1 MMNKFNTVKHEGFQG
16 NAFPDLRV
24 LYPDELQLLFS
35 SADLVSF
42 KVDEP
47 VIEEGQKSDLLYLV
61 KSGQL
66 LVNKRH
72 EDNVYEVGSITPGDV
87 FGEASVLYQS
97 AAGAEVRAVDDCE
110 LYAVSSE
117 IVHMLFDSNERF
129 LRATTQL
136 AERRVAASALAVNS
150 VFSTLPMAVREV
162 ALYNAKYVN
171 VKEGEVIIHEG
182 DEASFMFLVLAGKVE
197 ISFHHPSEL
206 DDHIVVAERGSG
218 HELGDISVITG
229 YPHGAT
235 VKALEPVRVLALR
248 NACITAWSERYSD
261 FAYALYGQVYR
272 KLKENRVVLS
282 AVLDD
287 REARSMTT
295 NTIPSLEDYKLK
307 HHL

>member
-1 MMNKFNTVKHEGFQG
+1 MANHEGFQG
-16 NAFPDLRV
+16 NTFPDLRV

-35 SADLVSF
+35 SADLISF
-42 KVDEP
+42 KADEP
-47 VIEEGQKSDLLYLV
+47 VIEEGQKSESLYLV

-72 EDNVYEVGSITPGDV
+72 EDSVYEVGSITPGDV
-87 FGEASVLYQS
+87 FGEASVLYQGT
-97 AAGAEVRAVDDCE
+97 AGAEVRAVDDCE
-110 LYAVSSE
+110 LYVVPAE
-117 IVHMLFDSNERF
+117 TVHMLFDSNERF

-136 AERRVAASALAVNS
+136 AERRAAASALAVNP

-162 ALYNAKYVN
+162 ALYNAKYVS

-182 DEASFMFLVLAGKVE
+182 DEASFMFLILAGRVE
-197 ISFHHPSEL
+197 ISFQHPSEL
-206 DDHIVVAERGSG
+206 DGKIIVAERGSG
-218 HELGDISVITG
+218 DELGEISVITG

-248 NACITAWSERYSD
+248 NACISAWSGRYSD
-261 FAYALYGQVYR
+261 FGYALYGQVYH
-272 KLKENRVVLS
+272 KLKENRAMLR

-287 REARSMTT
+287 KEARKMTI

>member
-1 MMNKFNTVKHEGFQG
+1 MMDSKIANHEDFQG

-35 SADLVSF
+35 SAELISF
-42 KVDEP
+42 KADEA
-47 VIEEGQKSDLLYLV
+47 VIEEGQKGESLYLV

-87 FGEASVLYQS
+87 FGEASVLYQGT
-97 AAGAEVRAVDDCE
+97 AGAEVRAIDDCE
-110 LYAVSSE
+110 LYVVPAE
-117 IVHMLFDSNERF
+117 TVHMLFDSNERF

-136 AERRVAASALAVNS
+136 AERRAAASALAVNP

-162 ALYNAKYVN
+162 ALYNAKYVS

-182 DEASFMFLVLAGKVE
+182 DEASFMFLILAGRVE
-197 ISFHHPSEL
+197 ISLQHPSEL
-206 DDHIVVAERGSG
+206 DGKIVVTERGSG
-218 HELGDISVITG
+218 DELGEISVITG

-235 VKALEPVRVLALR
+235 VQALEPVRVLALR
-248 NACITAWSERYSD
+248 NDCIEAWSGRYSD
-261 FAYALYGQVYR
+261 FGYALYGQVYQ
-272 KLKENRVVLS
+272 KLKENRAILR

-287 REARSMTT
+287 KEARDLTI
-295 NTIPSLEDYKLK
+295 NTIPSLEEYKLK

>member
-1 MMNKFNTVKHEGFQG
+1 MANHEDFQG

-35 SADLVSF
+35 SAELISF
-42 KVDEP
+42 KADEA
-47 VIEEGQKSDLLYLV
+47 VIEEGQKGESLYLV

-87 FGEASVLYQS
+87 FGEASVLYQGT
-97 AAGAEVRAVDDCE
+97 AGAEVRAIDDCE
-110 LYAVSSE
+110 LYVVPAE
-117 IVHMLFDSNERF
+117 TVHMLFDSNERF

-136 AERRVAASALAVNS
+136 AERRAAASALAVNP

-162 ALYNAKYVN
+162 ALYNAKYVT

-182 DEASFMFLVLAGKVE
+182 DEASFMFLILAGRVE
-197 ISFHHPSEL
+197 ISLQHPSEL
-206 DDHIVVAERGSG
+206 DGKIVVTERGSG
-218 HELGDISVITG
+218 DELGEISVITG

-235 VKALEPVRVLALR
+235 VKALESVRVLALR
-248 NACITAWSERYSD
+248 NACISAWSGRYSD
-261 FAYALYGQVYR
+261 FGYALYGQVYH
-272 KLKENRVVLS
+272 KLKENRAILR
-282 AVLDD
+282 AVLGDK
-287 REARSMTT
+287 EARGMTI
-295 NTIPSLEDYKLK
+295 NTIPSLEEYKLK

>member
-1 MMNKFNTVKHEGFQG
+1 MDSKMANHEDFQG
-16 NAFPDLRV
+16 NTFPDLRV

-35 SADLVSF
+35 SAELISF
-42 KVDEP
+42 KADEP
-47 VIEEGQKSDLLYLV
+47 VIEEGQKGESLYLV

-97 AAGAEVRAVDDCE
+97 TAGAEVRAIDDCE
-110 LYAVSSE
+110 LFAVPAE
-117 IVHMLFDSNERF
+117 TVHMLFDSNERF

-136 AERRVAASALAVNS
+136 AERRAAASALAVNP

-162 ALYNAKYVN
+162 ALYNAKYVS

-182 DEASFMFLVLAGKVE
+182 DEASFMFLILAGRVE
-197 ISFHHPSEL
+197 ISLQHPNEL
-206 DDHIVVAERGSG
+206 DGKIIVAERGSG
-218 HELGDISVITG
+218 DELGEISVITG

-235 VKALEPVRVLALR
+235 VTALEPVRVLALR
-248 NACITAWSERYSD
+248 NACISAWSGRYSD
-261 FAYALYGQVYR
+261 FGYALYGQVYH
-272 KLKENRVVLS
+272 KLKENRAVLS

-287 REARSMTT
+287 RDARDMTI
-295 NTIPSLEDYKLK
+295 NTIPSLEEYKLK

>member
-1 MMNKFNTVKHEGFQG
+1 MANHEDFQG

-35 SADLVSF
+35 SAELISF
-42 KVDEP
+42 KADEA
-47 VIEEGQKSDLLYLV
+47 VIEEGQKGESLYLV

-87 FGEASVLYQS
+87 FGEASVLYQGTV
-97 AAGAEVRAVDDCE
+97 GAEVRAVDDCE
-110 LYAVSSE
+110 LYVVPAE
-117 IVHMLFDSNERF
+117 TVHMLFDSNERF

-136 AERRVAASALAVNS
+136 AERRAAASALAVNP

-162 ALYNAKYVN
+162 ALYNAKYVS

-182 DEASFMFLVLAGKVE
+182 DEASFMFLILAGRVE
-197 ISFHHPSEL
+197 ISLQHPSEL
-206 DDHIVVAERGSG
+206 DGKIVVTERGSG
-218 HELGDISVITG
+218 DELGEISVITG

-235 VKALEPVRVLALR
+235 VKALESVRVLALR
-248 NACITAWSERYSD
+248 NACISAWSGRYSD
-261 FAYALYGQVYR
+261 FGYALYGQVYH
-272 KLKENRVVLS
+272 KLKENRAMLR
-282 AVLDD
+282 AVLGDK
-287 REARSMTT
+287 EARDMTI

>member
-1 MMNKFNTVKHEGFQG
+1 MANHEDFQG

-35 SADLVSF
+35 SAELISF
-42 KVDEP
+42 KADEP
-47 VIEEGQKSDLLYLV
+47 VIEEGQKGESLYLV

-87 FGEASVLYQS
+87 FGEASVLYQGT
-97 AAGAEVRAVDDCE
+97 AGAEVRAVDDCE
-110 LYAVSSE
+110 LYVVPAE
-117 IVHMLFDSNERF
+117 TVHMLFDSNERF

-136 AERRVAASALAVNS
+136 AERRAAASALAVNP

-162 ALYNAKYVN
+162 ALYNAKYVS

-182 DEASFMFLVLAGKVE
+182 DEASFMFLILAGRVE
-197 ISFHHPSEL
+197 ISLQHPSEL
-206 DDHIVVAERGSG
+206 DGKIVVTERGSG
-218 HELGDISVITG
+218 DELGEISVITG

-235 VKALEPVRVLALR
+235 VKALESVRVLALR
-248 NACITAWSERYSD
+248 NACISAWSGRYSD
-261 FAYALYGQVYR
+261 FGYALYGQVYH
-272 KLKENRVVLS
+272 KLKENRAMLR
-282 AVLDD
+282 AVLGDK
-287 REARSMTT
+287 EARDLTI

>member
-1 MMNKFNTVKHEGFQG
+1 MANHEDFQG

-35 SADLVSF
+35 SAELISF
-42 KVDEP
+42 KADEA
-47 VIEEGQKSDLLYLV
+47 VIEEGQKGESLYLV

-87 FGEASVLYQS
+87 FGEASVLYQGT
-97 AAGAEVRAVDDCE
+97 AGAEVRAIDDCE
-110 LYAVSSE
+110 LYVVPAE
-117 IVHMLFDSNERF
+117 TVHMLFDSNERF

-136 AERRVAASALAVNS
+136 AERRAAASALAVNP

-162 ALYNAKYVN
+162 ALYNAKYVS

-182 DEASFMFLVLAGKVE
+182 DEASFMFLILAGRVE
-197 ISFHHPSEL
+197 ISLQHPSEL
-206 DDHIVVAERGSG
+206 DGKIVVTERGSG
-218 HELGDISVITG
+218 DELGEISVITG

-235 VKALEPVRVLALR
+235 VKALESVRVLALR
-248 NACITAWSERYSD
+248 NACISAWSGRYSD
-261 FAYALYGQVYR
+261 FGYALYGQVYH
-272 KLKENRVVLS
+272 KLKENRAILR
-282 AVLDD
+282 AVLGDK
-287 REARSMTT
+287 EARGMTI
-295 NTIPSLEDYKLK
+295 NTIPSLEEYKLK

>member
-1 MMNKFNTVKHEGFQG
+1 MIDSKMANHEGFQG
-16 NAFPDLRV
+16 SAFPDLRV
-24 LYPDELQLLFS
+24 LYPDELQLLFN
-35 SADLVSF
+35 SAEFIRF
-42 KVDEP
+42 KADEP
-47 VIEEGQKSDLLYLV
+47 VIEEGQKGESLYLV

-87 FGEASVLYQS
+87 FGEASVLYQGT
-97 AAGAEVRAVDDCE
+97 AGAEVRAVDDCE
-110 LYAVSSE
+110 LYAVPAE

-136 AERRVAASALAVNS
+136 AERRAAASALAVNP

-162 ALYNAKYVN
+162 ALYNAKYVS

-182 DEASFMFLVLAGKVE
+182 DEASFMFLILAGRVE
-197 ISFHHPSEL
+197 ISFQHPSEL
-206 DDHIVVAERGSG
+206 DGKIVVAERGSG
-218 HELGDISVITG
+218 DELGEISVITG

-248 NACITAWSERYSD
+248 NACIAAWSGRYSD
-261 FAYALYGQVYR
+261 FGYALYGQVYR
-272 KLKENRVVLS
+272 KLKENRAVLS

-287 REARSMTT
+287 REARDMTI

>member
-1 MMNKFNTVKHEGFQG
+1 MANHEDFQG
-16 NAFPDLRV
+16 NTFPDLRV

-35 SADLVSF
+35 SAELISF
-42 KVDEP
+42 KADEP
-47 VIEEGQKSDLLYLV
+47 VIEEGQKGESLYLV

-97 AAGAEVRAVDDCE
+97 TAGAEVRAIDDCE
-110 LYAVSSE
+110 LFAVPAE
-117 IVHMLFDSNERF
+117 TVHMLFDSNERF

-136 AERRVAASALAVNS
+136 AERRAAASALAVNP

-162 ALYNAKYVN
+162 ALYNAKYVS

-182 DEASFMFLVLAGKVE
+182 DEASFMFLILAGRVE
-197 ISFHHPSEL
+197 ISLQHPSEF
-206 DDHIVVAERGSG
+206 DGKIVVAERGSG
-218 HELGDISVITG
+218 DELGEISVITG

-235 VKALEPVRVLALR
+235 VTALEPVRVLALR
-248 NACITAWSERYSD
+248 NACISAWSGRYSD
-261 FAYALYGQVYR
+261 FGYALYGQVYH
-272 KLKENRVVLS
+272 KLKENRAVLS

-287 REARSMTT
+287 RDARDMTI
-295 NTIPSLEDYKLK
+295 NTIPSLEEYKLK

>member
-1 MMNKFNTVKHEGFQG
+1 MIQPNATNHEDFQG

-35 SADLVSF
+35 SAELISF
-42 KVDEP
+42 HADEP
-47 VIEEGQKSDLLYLV
+47 VIEEGQKGESLYLV

-72 EDNVYEVGSITPGDV
+72 DDDVYEVGSITPGDV
-87 FGEASVLYQS
+87 FGEASVLYQGT
-97 AAGAEVRAVDDCE
+97 AGAEVRAIDDCE
-110 LYAVSSE
+110 LYAVPAE
-117 IVHMLFDSNERF
+117 TVHMLFDSNERF

-136 AERRVAASALAVNS
+136 AERRAAASALAVNP
-150 VFSTLPMAVREV
+150 VFATLPMAVREV

-182 DEASFMFLVLAGKVE
+182 DEASFMFLILAGKVE
-197 ISFHHPSEL
+197 ISLQHPSEL
-206 DDHIVVAERGSG
+206 HKHIFVAERGSG
-218 HELGDISVITG
+218 DELGEISVITG

-248 NACITAWSERYSD
+248 NACITAWSGRYSD

-272 KLKENRVVLS
+272 KLKENRAMLG

-287 REARSMTT
+287 RDARNMTI

-307 HHL
+307 NHL